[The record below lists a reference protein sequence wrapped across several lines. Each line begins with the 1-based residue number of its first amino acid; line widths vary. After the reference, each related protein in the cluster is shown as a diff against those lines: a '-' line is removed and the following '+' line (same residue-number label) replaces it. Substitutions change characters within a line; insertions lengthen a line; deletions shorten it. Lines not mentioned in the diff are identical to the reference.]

1 MHILITRPEGKGTEL
16 ALELQQAGYQTTLCP
31 VLTLDYLTVNSSEL
45 APLENADKIIFIS
58 QDAVHALLK
67 LTPTI
72 NKAAQLYAVGQQ
84 TADAV
89 YEAFGRRAAVPKQH
103 DSEGLLESIRDVI
116 QEIAISSDMDR
127 AIAIEHL
134 NCHSL

>member
-72 NKAAQLYAVGQQ
+72 KSSATLC
-84 TADAV
+84 
-89 YEAFGRRAAVPKQH
+89 GRSAN
-103 DSEGLLESIRDVI
+103 G
-116 QEIAISSDMDR
+116 
-127 AIAIEHL
+127 
-134 NCHSL
+134 